1 MSMNVQA
8 GNSTPMLGAFAVW
21 SENPESGE
29 GLEVKV
35 SAAHGKK
42 DLTISRPVIGTS
54 ERGQGNSK
62 LSTTVAEATV
72 GYGFNL
78 DQRSSLQPYAGL
90 RYANLSNSGYTE
102 NSDVFSSLTFAKTSQ
117 SAKSVIAG
125 VKLFDKPEGPIG
137 LELNAGVERYL
148 STSAAKVSA
157 TGLDGLNA
165 VQMTPI
171 LSQNRPFVSASLHHD
186 IAKNQQLLL
195 GLSHSK
201 QFANSDWVTS
211 ATVRYVIGL

>member
-1 MSMNVQA
+1 M
-8 GNSTPMLGAFAVW
+8 
-21 SENPESGE
+21 
-29 GLEVKV
+29 
-35 SAAHGKK
+35 
-42 DLTISRPVIGTS
+42 
-54 ERGQGNSK
+54 
-62 LSTTVAEATV
+62 

-78 DQRSSLQPYAGL
+78 DQRNSLQPYAGL
-90 RYANLSNSGYTE
+90 RYANMSNTGYTE
-102 NSDVFSSLTFAKTSQ
+102 NSDVFSPLTFTKTSQ

-148 STSAAKVSA
+148 STSAAQVSA
-157 TGLDGLNA
+157 TGLDGLSA

-171 LSQNRPFVSASLHHD
+171 LSQNRPFASASLHYD
-186 IAKNQQLLL
+186 IAKNQQLLF